1 MNVNFANRMAFNLA
15 GVNAQD
21 EMAVGGLRVELQLLL
36 ARQIPMRVKPVR
48 VARGQKKF
56 FGAVSFGQF
65 GFRRF
70 KMLRRRHG
78 AERIFLAG
86 AAGGRR
92 RGLVAFEQERRDFN
106 FFAADG
112 ERLRRDGCGF
122 WAAFRRRGVRG
133 ASPHAHAGGR
143 LFSG

>member
-1 MNVNFANRMAFNLA
+1 MNVNFANRMALNLA

-21 EMAVGGLRVELQLLL
+21 EMAGGGSRVELQLLL

-56 FGAVSFGQF
+56 FRAVSFGQF

-78 AERIFLAG
+78 AERVFPAG
-86 AAGGRR
+86 ARSEEHTSE
-92 RGLVAFEQERRDFN
+92 LQS
-106 FFAADG
+106 
-112 ERLRRDGCGF
+112 LR
-122 WAAFRRRGVRG
+122 
-133 ASPHAHAGGR
+133 H
-143 LFSG
+143 L